1 MLDNVVVIRP
11 WQGLWQAFLPVLGS
25 FRRASATLPIAI
37 ICVRA
42 RARAQYQYPSCSRGS
57 CIYRLVLPQSTRP
70 LRFIAP
76 PESYR
81 ARRKLSRPNKVIA
94 PPESYRVPWELS
106 RPKKV
111 NAPPESYRA
120 PWELRRKLSRPMRV
134 YRALWSCVYR
144 PAERLSNFVET
155 NSIPYQGQ
163 KK

>member
-1 MLDNVVVIRP
+1 MLGNVVLIRP

-57 CIYRLVLPQSTRP
+57 CIYRLVLPQSTRH

-81 ARRKLSRPNKVIA
+81 ARRKLSRPHKVIA

-120 PWELRRKLSRPMRV
+120 PWEFIAPYEVAFIARLKG
-134 YRALWSCVYR
+134 YRILWKQIAFHIR
-144 PAERLSNFVET
+144 D
-155 NSIPYQGQ
+155 
-163 KK
+163 KKNNVRFPEK

>member
-1 MLDNVVVIRP
+1 MVAALGSFQVSPMKRRSSVELGCFWPSAKDKPSLSKMLDNVVVIRP

-81 ARRKLSRPNKVIA
+81 ARRKLSRPHKVIA
-94 PPESYRVPWELS
+94 PSESYRVP
-106 RPKKV
+106 
-111 NAPPESYRA
+111 
-120 PWELRRKLSRPMRV
+120 
-134 YRALWSCVYR
+134 
-144 PAERLSNFVET
+144 
-155 NSIPYQGQ
+155 
-163 KK
+163 